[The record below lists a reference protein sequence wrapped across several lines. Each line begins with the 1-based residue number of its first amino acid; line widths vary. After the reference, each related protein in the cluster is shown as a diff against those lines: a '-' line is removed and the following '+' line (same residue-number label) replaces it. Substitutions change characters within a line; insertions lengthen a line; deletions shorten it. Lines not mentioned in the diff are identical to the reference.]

1 MSSTWAA
8 IGAILCGNLAGVFSQ
23 FEIIGGKSAQILSLE
38 QWMALIL
45 ATIAMWV
52 YNIQDEVDNRG
63 ESAATE
69 SLCKDGPNTPRNVS
83 GSEGLPPLDT
93 RASAFFSVSKPNL
106 RLIPVL
112 GVACAARYSGKKYP
126 TWPLPLM
133 HLLFESKKFFP
144 MLGLSFWVRMCS
156 VFLPGPSPDT
166 LEPWKLGT
174 CCWVAKLA

>member
-69 SLCKDGPNTPRNVS
+69 SLCKDGPNTPRPTFYLA
-83 GSEGLPPLDT
+83 E
-93 RASAFFSVSKPNL
+93 AS
-106 RLIPVL
+106 
-112 GVACAARYSGKKYP
+112 
-126 TWPLPLM
+126 
-133 HLLFESKKFFP
+133 
-144 MLGLSFWVRMCS
+144 
-156 VFLPGPSPDT
+156 
-166 LEPWKLGT
+166 
-174 CCWVAKLA
+174 